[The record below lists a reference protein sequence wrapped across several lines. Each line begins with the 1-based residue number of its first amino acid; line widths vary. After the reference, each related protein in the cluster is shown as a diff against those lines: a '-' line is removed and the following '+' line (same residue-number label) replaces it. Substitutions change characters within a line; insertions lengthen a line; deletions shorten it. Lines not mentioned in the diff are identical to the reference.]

1 MNIWRRLE
9 QSSKGGTSSK
19 QGSTQML
26 LILHMRVFDN
36 WKGNTRKKKQRKLS
50 LKKQLR
56 KRQNKFI
63 FEKMWMRQC
72 PSKR

>member
-1 MNIWRRLE
+1 
-9 QSSKGGTSSK
+9 
-19 QGSTQML
+19 
-26 LILHMRVFDN
+26 MRVFDN